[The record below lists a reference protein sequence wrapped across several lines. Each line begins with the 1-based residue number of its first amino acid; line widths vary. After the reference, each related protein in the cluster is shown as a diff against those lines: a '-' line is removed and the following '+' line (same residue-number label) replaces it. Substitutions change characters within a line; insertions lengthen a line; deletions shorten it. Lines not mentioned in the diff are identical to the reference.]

1 MPGKLKAKIVAGRHL
16 PVMDRASDLT
26 DAFVEV
32 KFGNT
37 TFKTDVCPKSLNP
50 QWNSEWFK
58 FEVDDE
64 DLQDEPL
71 QITVLDHDTY
81 SANDAIGKVYIDI
94 DPLLCSEAA
103 SVISGWF
110 PIYDTIHGIRGEIN
124 VLVKVEL
131 FNDLNRFRQSSCG
144 VKFFCTTSIP
154 RCYHVATVHG
164 FVEELVVNEDPEY
177 QWIDRIRTPRA
188 SNEARQRL
196 ISLMSGELQRKI
208 GLKVLEMG
216 GNAVVGYLQCFDL
229 EGESGLV
236 VRAIGTACTLDKL
249 SSGSVSNTNTNT
261 HVHPTAAAAPSHLA
275 HGCRSTHNSPV
286 HSACNSQRL
295 TQNFSVSVPTLIFT
309 GMRESGEVSDRRAET
324 VFGEEV
330 PLFSVPPTP
339 FRALPSSSPPPFT
352 PSKPCSRQSSSSDTD
367 LSLTPKTEKPLQV
380 RHRPGIYFCPSSPT
394 LPTDTLSFAGSDAV
408 VCGHGSGHRITNP
421 PLSPISYNQSDSAL
435 LRKSVS
441 FNEDLLLAA
450 SGMGSGGSAGKEAGP
465 LKMLLRQQTQT
476 ALEQR
481 EFPFFT
487 LTSFPAGFL
496 VHAGGVVSA
505 RSVKLLDR
513 IHNPDEP
520 ETRDAWWEEIRQE
533 IKSHAKA
540 LGCHAVVGYSES
552 TSICEE
558 VCILSASGTAA
569 ILNPRYMREGCL
581 DFGNTDHRFEDPS
594 PRSCGFCHIPYDEL
608 NMPFPAQ
615 LTLCQH
621 CRQQKVPDVLF
632 TTIDLPP
639 EAAVTGKG
647 CFVQARLCRLKK
659 KAQGEVNATAISNL
673 LPFMEY
679 ELHTQLMNKLKLHS
693 MNALFGLHIQI
704 SVGENMLLGL
714 ASATGVYLT
723 ALPAP
728 GGIQIAGKAPID
740 LSNEH
745 HIFTIQKRINDTIA
759 KNKELYQIN
768 PPELTEEVIGS
779 PIPEPR
785 QRSRLFRS
793 HSESS
798 DELSELDLSHGKK
811 DAFVLELDDT
821 DALEDIHSLLT
832 DAPPPN
838 GFFSCNTEIMP
849 GIYKWTS
856 AVQMFTSVR
865 VFRLS
870 NVNLTNQGLNKI
882 FTDLCEDLL
891 KSFYFKLRSLIPCC
905 LCHLNFT
912 VAVPEEE
919 LIQVAVTAVAMSYD
933 KEQTHE
939 KPVDKLI
946 IRGNSETEEQ
956 LQFPMELCADS
967 SSVNMQTSKFS
978 GVPESSSISHRDG
991 YSAILPN
998 LIHFC
1003 FVFFVLLF
1011 FFFVSMSLLLLCMYG
1026 GVRAFVRS
1034 CVCVRVCSLAASID
1048 YGSFADRCT
1057 TWLELLRLKAH
1068 TIRRGSVKTI
1078 SSMDRCSPLPEGRSR
1093 SLRSNCSFG
1102 GSTVTVVKMTPLSF
1116 LPGTRI
1122 IKYLGIINMFFIRET
1137 TSLREEGGVSGFLH
1151 SFIAEVFAMVRAHV
1165 AALGGNAVVSYSMKE
1180 CVLMENPNKNQ
1191 AQCLINVSGD
1201 AVICVL
1207 DTDQEV
1213 TPTPTTVTQT
1223 CGIGAE
1229 GTA

>member
-37 TFKTDVCPKSLNP
+37 TFKTDVFPKSLNP

-94 DPLLCSEAA
+94 DPLLCTEAA

-154 RCYHVATVHG
+154 RGYRAAMVHG

-236 VRAIGTACTLDKL
+236 VRAIGTACTLEKH
-249 SSGSVSNTNTNT
+249 SSGSLVNT
-261 HVHPTAAAAPSHLA
+261 HTHPNTAPAS
-275 HGCRSTHNSPV
+275 N
-286 HSACNSQRL
+286 ACNSP
-295 TQNFSVSVPTLIFT
+295 SKDGKEP
-309 GMRESGEVSDRRAET
+309 
-324 VFGEEV
+324 VFGEDL
-330 PLFSVPPTP
+330 PSSSGPPTP
-339 FRALPSSSPPPFT
+339 FRNLPTSSSSPPPFS

-367 LSLTPKTEKPLQV
+367 LSLTPKT
-380 RHRPGIYFCPSSPT
+380 
-394 LPTDTLSFAGSDAV
+394 
-408 VCGHGSGHRITNP
+408 
-421 PLSPISYNQSDSAL
+421 
-435 LRKSVS
+435 
-441 FNEDLLLAA
+441 
-450 SGMGSGGSAGKEAGP
+450 GMGSGGSAGKEAGP
-465 LKMLLRQQTQT
+465 LKTLLRQQTQT

-481 EFPFFT
+481 GASSSGLLLNAREFPFFT
-487 LTSFPAGFL
+487 LTSFPPGFL
-496 VHAGGVVSA
+496 VHVGGVVSA

-513 IHNPDEP
+513 IHNPDLIQSSRQSIVRMERKMTGRQRKSQDRLWSVTDEP

-540 LGCHAVVGYSES
+540 LGCHAVVGYSEN

-558 VCILSASGTAA
+558 VCILSASGTAT

-581 DFGNTDHRFEDPS
+581 DIGSTDHRFDDPS
-594 PRSCGFCHIPYDEL
+594 PPSCGFCHIPYDEL

-615 LTLCQH
+615 LTYCYN
-621 CRQQKVPDVLF
+621 CRRQKVPDVLF
-632 TTIDLPP
+632 TTIDLPA

-647 CFVQARLCRLKK
+647 CLIQARLCRLKK

-679 ELHTQLMNKLKLHS
+679 ELHTQLMNKLKLRS

-728 GGIQIAGKAPID
+728 GGIQIAGKTSGD
-740 LSNEH
+740 LNNEQ
-745 HIFTIQKRINDTIA
+745 HIQSIQKRINDTIA

-768 PPELTEEVIGS
+768 PPELTEEGVGS

-798 DELSELDLSHGKK
+798 DEVSELDLSHGKK
-811 DAFVLELDDT
+811 DAFVLEIDDT
-821 DALEDIHSLLT
+821 DAVEDIHSLLI
-832 DAPPPN
+832 DASPPT
-838 GFFSCNTEIMP
+838 GFYTCNTETMP
-849 GIYKWTS
+849 GIYNWTT

-865 VFRLS
+865 VLRLS
-870 NVNLTNQGLNKI
+870 NANLSNQSLNKI
-882 FTDLCEDLL
+882 FTDLCENLL
-891 KSFYFKLRSLIPCC
+891 KSFYFKLRSNIPCC

-919 LIQVAVTAVAMSYD
+919 LIQVSVTAVAMTFD
-933 KEQTHE
+933 KDQTQE
-939 KPVDKLI
+939 RFITKG
-946 IRGNSETEEQ
+946 GNETEEQ
-956 LQFPMELCADS
+956 LQFPLELCADS
-967 SSVNMQTSKFS
+967 SSTNTQTSSKFS
-978 GVPESSSISHRDG
+978 GVPENTIVSSR
-991 YSAILPN
+991 
-998 LIHFC
+998 
-1003 FVFFVLLF
+1003 
-1011 FFFVSMSLLLLCMYG
+1011 
-1026 GVRAFVRS
+1026 
-1034 CVCVRVCSLAASID
+1034 AASVD
-1048 YGSFADRCT
+1048 YGSFADRCS

-1068 TIRRGSVKTI
+1068 TIRRGSVKTSRRTQSLAHSV
-1078 SSMDRCSPLPEGRSR
+1078 SSLENCSPLTEGRPR
-1093 SLRSNCSFG
+1093 SLRSSRSFG
-1102 GSTVTVVKMTPLSF
+1102 GSSVTMVKMTPLSF

-1165 AALGGNAVVSYSMKE
+1165 AALGGNAVVSYSMKD

-1201 AVICVL
+1201 AVICVRE
-1207 DTDQEV
+1207 TDQEPM
-1213 TPTPTTVTQT
+1213 TSMTN
-1223 CGIGAE
+1223 IGQSC
-1229 GTA
+1229 TADGAT

>member
-71 QITVLDHDTY
+71 QVTVLDHDTY

-154 RCYHVATVHG
+154 RCYRAAMVHG

-249 SSGSVSNTNTNT
+249 SSGSAPNTATHTHPNTAPASNACNS
-261 HVHPTAAAAPSHLA
+261 PSKDGKESPLA

-286 HSACNSQRL
+286 HSACSAQRL
-295 TQNFSVSVPTLIFT
+295 SQNFSVSVPTLIFT
-309 GMRESGEVSDRRAET
+309 
-324 VFGEEV
+324 
-330 PLFSVPPTP
+330 
-339 FRALPSSSPPPFT
+339 
-352 PSKPCSRQSSSSDTD
+352 
-367 LSLTPKTEKPLQV
+367 
-380 RHRPGIYFCPSSPT
+380 
-394 LPTDTLSFAGSDAV
+394 
-408 VCGHGSGHRITNP
+408 
-421 PLSPISYNQSDSAL
+421 
-435 LRKSVS
+435 
-441 FNEDLLLAA
+441 
-450 SGMGSGGSAGKEAGP
+450 GMGSGGSAGKEAGP
-465 LKMLLRQQTQT
+465 LKTLLRQQTQT

-487 LTSFPAGFL
+487 LTSFPPGFL
-496 VHAGGVVSA
+496 VHVGGVVSA

-569 ILNPRYMREGCL
+569 ILNPRFMREGCL
-581 DFGNTDHRFEDPS
+581 DIGIVDHRFEDPS
-594 PRSCGFCHIPYDEL
+594 PPSCGFCHIPYDEL
-608 NMPFPAQ
+608 NMPFPTQ
-615 LTLCQH
+615 LTYCYH
-621 CRQQKVPDVLF
+621 CRRQKVPDVLF
-632 TTIDLPP
+632 TTIDMPP

-647 CFVQARLCRLKK
+647 CLIQARLCRLKK

-679 ELHTQLMNKLKLHS
+679 ELHTQLMNRLKLRS

-704 SVGENMLLGL
+704 SIGENMLLGL

-728 GGIQIAGKAPID
+728 GGIQIAGKTPGD

-745 HIFTIQKRINDTIA
+745 HILTIQKRINDTIA
-759 KNKELYQIN
+759 KNKEIYQIN
-768 PPELTEEVIGS
+768 PPELTEEVVGS

-798 DELSELDLSHGKK
+798 DEVSELDLSHGKK
-811 DAFVLELDDT
+811 DAFVLEIDDT
-821 DALEDIHSLLT
+821 DAVEDIHSLLT
-832 DAPPPN
+832 DATIPA
-838 GFFSCNTEIMP
+838 GFNSCNTEIMP
-849 GIYKWTS
+849 GIYNWTS

-870 NVNLTNQGLNKI
+870 NANLTNQGLNKI
-882 FTDLCEDLL
+882 FTDLCENLL
-891 KSFYFKLRSLIPCC
+891 KSFYFKLRSMIPCC

-919 LIQVAVTAVAMSYD
+919 LIQVAVTAVAMTYD
-933 KEQTHE
+933 KDQTQE
-939 KPVDKLI
+939 KPTEKPI
-946 IRGNSETEEQ
+946 TKGCIETEEQ
-956 LQFPMELCADS
+956 LQFPMELSADS
-967 SSVNMQTSKFS
+967 SSANTQ
-978 GVPESSSISHRDG
+978 SSSKISG
-991 YSAILPN
+991 T
-998 LIHFC
+998 
-1003 FVFFVLLF
+1003 V
-1011 FFFVSMSLLLLCMYG
+1011 SLLTPAAKLCQNQLVMIRPA
-1026 GVRAFVRS
+1026 GVQETTNVSSR
-1034 CVCVRVCSLAASID
+1034 AASVD
-1048 YGSFADRCT
+1048 YGSFADRCS

-1068 TIRRGSVKTI
+1068 TIRRGSVKTSRRTQSLAHSV
-1078 SSMDRCSPLPEGRSR
+1078 SSLERSSPVPDGRSR
-1093 SLRSNCSFG
+1093 SLRSTRGFG
-1102 GSTVTVVKMTPLSF
+1102 GSSVTVVKMTPLSF

-1180 CVLMENPNKNQ
+1180 CVFMENPNKNQ

-1201 AVICVL
+1201 AVICVRE
-1207 DTDQEV
+1207 TDQESV
-1213 TPTPTTVTQT
+1213 PSNIGQT
-1223 CGIGAE
+1223 CTSETDGA
-1229 GTA
+1229 T

>member
-37 TFKTDVCPKSLNP
+37 TFKTDVCHKSLNP

-71 QITVLDHDTY
+71 QVTVLDHDTY

-124 VLVKVEL
+124 ILVKVEL

-144 VKFFCTTSIP
+144 VKFFCTTAIP
-154 RCYHVATVHG
+154 RCYRAVMVHG

-249 SSGSVSNTNTNT
+249 SSGSAPNTNT
-261 HVHPTAAAAPSHLA
+261 HMHSNTAPASNACNSPSKDGKESPLA

-286 HSACNSQRL
+286 HSACSSQRL
-295 TQNFSVSVPTLIFT
+295 SQNFSVSVPTLIFT
-309 GMRESGEVSDRRAET
+309 GM
-324 VFGEEV
+324 
-330 PLFSVPPTP
+330 
-339 FRALPSSSPPPFT
+339 
-352 PSKPCSRQSSSSDTD
+352 
-367 LSLTPKTEKPLQV
+367 
-380 RHRPGIYFCPSSPT
+380 
-394 LPTDTLSFAGSDAV
+394 
-408 VCGHGSGHRITNP
+408 
-421 PLSPISYNQSDSAL
+421 
-435 LRKSVS
+435 
-441 FNEDLLLAA
+441 
-450 SGMGSGGSAGKEAGP
+450 GSGGSVGKEAGP
-465 LKMLLRQQTQT
+465 LKTLLRQQTQT

-487 LTSFPAGFL
+487 LTSFPPGFL
-496 VHAGGVVSA
+496 VHVGGVVSA

-581 DFGNTDHRFEDPS
+581 DIGITDHRFEEPS
-594 PRSCGFCHIPYDEL
+594 PPSCGFCHIPYDEL

-615 LTLCQH
+615 LTYCYLC
-621 CRQQKVPDVLF
+621 RRQKVPDVLF
-632 TTIDLPP
+632 TTINLPP

-647 CFVQARLCRLKK
+647 CLIQARLCRLKK

-679 ELHTQLMNKLKLHS
+679 ELHTQLMNKLKLRS
-693 MNALFGLHIQI
+693 MNSLFGLHIQI

-728 GGIQIAGKAPID
+728 GGIQIAGKTPGD

-745 HIFTIQKRINDTIA
+745 HILTIQKRINDTIA

-768 PPELTEEVIGS
+768 PPELTEEVVGS

-798 DELSELDLSHGKK
+798 DEVSELDLSHGKK
-811 DAFVLELDDT
+811 DAFVLEIDDT
-821 DALEDIHSLLT
+821 DAVEDIHSLLT
-832 DAPPPN
+832 DAPTPT
-838 GFFSCNTEIMP
+838 GFYSCNTEIMP
-849 GIYKWTS
+849 GINNWTS
-856 AVQMFTSVR
+856 GVQMFTSVR

-870 NVNLTNQGLNKI
+870 NANLTNQGLNKI
-882 FTDLCEDLL
+882 FTDLCENLL
-891 KSFYFKLRSLIPCC
+891 KSFYFKLRSMIPCC
-905 LCHLNFT
+905 LCQLNFT

-919 LIQVAVTAVAMSYD
+919 LIQVTVTAVAMTFD
-933 KEQTHE
+933 KDQTQE
-939 KPVDKLI
+939 KTADKPPTK
-946 IRGNSETEEQ
+946 GGSETEEQ
-956 LQFPMELCADS
+956 LQFPLELCADLS
-967 SSVNMQTSKFS
+967 FAKCQPTSKIS
-978 GVPESSSISHRDG
+978 ATKLCKNQLVTVRSPGVPESANVSSRELSCTTPKPH
-991 YSAILPN
+991 P
-998 LIHFC
+998 
-1003 FVFFVLLF
+1003 LLF
-1011 FFFVSMSLLLLCMYG
+1011 FSVRFCVLFLFFSFV
-1026 GVRAFVRS
+1026 VVAFVYVLVYAFVCACGCT
-1034 CVCVRVCSLAASID
+1034 CVCVRVRARVCVCLCVFSPAASVD
-1048 YGSFADRCT
+1048 YGSFADRCS

-1068 TIRRGSVKTI
+1068 TMRRGSVKTI
-1078 SSMDRCSPLPEGRSR
+1078 SSLERCSPLPEGRSR
-1093 SLRSNCSFG
+1093 SLRSNRSFG
-1102 GSTVTVVKMTPLSF
+1102 GSSVTVVKMTPLSF

-1151 SFIAEVFAMVRAHV
+1151 TFIAEVFSMVRAHV
-1165 AALGGNAVVSYSMKE
+1165 AALGGNAMVSYSMKE
-1180 CVLMENPNKNQ
+1180 CMLMENPNKNQ

-1201 AVICVL
+1201 AVICVRE
-1207 DTDQEV
+1207 TDQE
-1213 TPTPTTVTQT
+1213 PTPSTTNTGQT
-1223 CGIGAE
+1223 SAGATDE
-1229 GTA
+1229 AT

>member
-16 PVMDRASDLT
+16 PIMDRASELT

-32 KFGNT
+32 KFGNI

-124 VLVKVEL
+124 VLIKVEL

-154 RCYHVATVHG
+154 RYYRAAMVHG

-249 SSGSVSNTNTNT
+249 
-261 HVHPTAAAAPSHLA
+261 TAAGAAAITTATTHMHPSTA
-275 HGCRSTHNSPV
+275 PASN
-286 HSACNSQRL
+286 ACNSP
-295 TQNFSVSVPTLIFT
+295 SKEGKEP
-309 GMRESGEVSDRRAET
+309 
-324 VFGEEV
+324 VFGEDL
-330 PLFSVPPTP
+330 PSSSGPPTP
-339 FRALPSSSPPPFT
+339 FRAPPTNPFSPSPFCPPQA
-352 PSKPCSRQSSSSDTD
+352 SRQSSSSDTD
-367 LSLTPKTEKPLQV
+367 LSLTPKT
-380 RHRPGIYFCPSSPT
+380 
-394 LPTDTLSFAGSDAV
+394 
-408 VCGHGSGHRITNP
+408 
-421 PLSPISYNQSDSAL
+421 
-435 LRKSVS
+435 
-441 FNEDLLLAA
+441 
-450 SGMGSGGSAGKEAGP
+450 GMGSGGSAGKEAGP
-465 LKMLLRQQTQT
+465 LKTLLRQQTQT

-487 LTSFPAGFL
+487 LTSFPPAFL
-496 VHAGGVVSA
+496 VHVGGVVSA

-581 DFGNTDHRFEDPS
+581 DVGSMDHRFEDPS
-594 PRSCGFCHIPYDEL
+594 PSSCGFCHIPYDEF

-615 LTLCQH
+615 LTYCYLC
-621 CRQQKVPDVLF
+621 RRQKVPDVLF
-632 TTIDLPP
+632 TTIDLPSD
-639 EAAVTGKG
+639 AAVTGKG
-647 CFVQARLCRLKK
+647 CLIQARLCRLKK
-659 KAQGEVNATAISNL
+659 RAQGEVNATAISNL

-723 ALPAP
+723 ALPSP
-728 GGIQIAGKAPID
+728 GGIQIAGKTSGD

-745 HIFTIQKRINDTIA
+745 HMLTIQKRINDTIA
-759 KNKELYQIN
+759 KNKELYQITT
-768 PPELTEEVIGS
+768 PKLFTLDPEVLSDINMEFTEEVVGS

-785 QRSRLFRS
+785 QRTRLFRS

-811 DAFVLELDDT
+811 DAFVLEIDDT
-821 DALEDIHSLLT
+821 DAVEDIHSLLT
-832 DAPPPN
+832 DASPPT
-838 GFFSCNTEIMP
+838 GFHSCNTENMP
-849 GIYKWTS
+849 GIYNWTS
-856 AVQMFTSVR
+856 GIQMFTSVR
-865 VFRLS
+865 VIRLS
-870 NVNLTNQGLNKI
+870 NANLTNQGLNKI
-882 FTDLCEDLL
+882 FTDLCENLL
-891 KSFYFKLRSLIPCC
+891 KSLYFKLRSMTPCC
-905 LCHLNFT
+905 ICHLNFT

-919 LIQVAVTAVAMSYD
+919 LIQVAVTAVAMTFD
-933 KEQTHE
+933 KDQIQE
-939 KPVDKLI
+939 KPADKPI
-946 IRGNSETEEQ
+946 TKGCGETEEQ
-956 LQFPMELCADS
+956 LQFPLELCADS
-967 SSVNMQTSKFS
+967 PSANTQPLLKASAGSTS
-978 GVPESSSISHRDG
+978 
-991 YSAILPN
+991 AA
-998 LIHFC
+998 
-1003 FVFFVLLF
+1003 
-1011 FFFVSMSLLLLCMYG
+1011 VSP
-1026 GVRAFVRS
+1026 R
-1034 CVCVRVCSLAASID
+1034 
-1048 YGSFADRCT
+1048 DRCS

-1078 SSMDRCSPLPEGRSR
+1078 SSLERSSSLTESRSR
-1093 SLRSNCSFG
+1093 SLRSNRCSFG
-1102 GSTVTVVKMTPLSF
+1102 GSSVTVVKMTPLSF
-1116 LPGTRI
+1116 LPGTRVL
-1122 IKYLGIINMFFIRET
+1122 KYLGIINMFFIRET

-1201 AVICVL
+1201 AVICVRES
-1207 DTDQEV
+1207 DQEPASSA
-1213 TPTPTTVTQT
+1213 TNLGQACTS
-1223 CGIGAE
+1223 GMEGA
-1229 GTA
+1229 T

>member
-94 DPLLCSEAA
+94 DPLLYSEAA

-124 VLVKVEL
+124 VIVKVEL

-144 VKFFCTTSIP
+144 VKFFCTTCIP
-154 RCYHVATVHG
+154 QCYRATLVHG

-249 SSGSVSNTNTNT
+249 SSGSAPNTNT
-261 HVHPTAAAAPSHLA
+261 HMHPNTAPAS
-275 HGCRSTHNSPV
+275 N
-286 HSACNSQRL
+286 ACNSPSKDGKEPVFVEDL
-295 TQNFSVSVPTLIFT
+295 PSS
-309 GMRESGEVSDRRAET
+309 SG
-324 VFGEEV
+324 
-330 PLFSVPPTP
+330 PPTP
-339 FRALPSSSPPPFT
+339 FRALPTSSSSPPPFS

-367 LSLTPKTEKPLQV
+367 LSLTPKT
-380 RHRPGIYFCPSSPT
+380 
-394 LPTDTLSFAGSDAV
+394 
-408 VCGHGSGHRITNP
+408 
-421 PLSPISYNQSDSAL
+421 
-435 LRKSVS
+435 
-441 FNEDLLLAA
+441 
-450 SGMGSGGSAGKEAGP
+450 GMGSGGSAGKEAGP
-465 LKMLLRQQTQT
+465 LRTLLRQQTQT

-487 LTSFPAGFL
+487 LTSFPPGFL
-496 VHAGGVVSA
+496 LHVGGVVSA

-533 IKSHAKA
+533 IKSHARA

-581 DFGNTDHRFEDPS
+581 DIGCTDHRFEDPS
-594 PRSCGFCHIPYDEL
+594 PPSCGFCHIPYDEL

-615 LTLCQH
+615 LTYCYH
-621 CRQQKVPDVLF
+621 CRRQKVPDVLF
-632 TTIDLPP
+632 TTIDLPS
-639 EAAVTGKG
+639 EAAVAGKG
-647 CFVQARLCRLKK
+647 CLIQARLCRLKK
-659 KAQGEVNATAISNL
+659 KAQGETNATAISNL

-679 ELHTQLMNKLKLHS
+679 ELHTQLMNKLKLRS

-728 GGIQIAGKAPID
+728 GGIQIAGKTPGD

-745 HIFTIQKRINDTIA
+745 ISSIQKRINDTIA
-759 KNKELYQIN
+759 VNKELYQIN
-768 PPELTEEVIGS
+768 PPKLFALDPEVFCGINMELAEEGVGS

-785 QRSRLFRS
+785 HRSRLFRS

-811 DAFVLELDDT
+811 DAFVLEIDDT
-821 DALEDIHSLLT
+821 DAVEDIHSLLI
-832 DAPPPN
+832 DAPPPT
-838 GFFSCNTEIMP
+838 GFYSCNTENMP
-849 GIYKWTS
+849 GISNWTS
-856 AVQMFTSVR
+856 GVQMFTSVR
-865 VFRLS
+865 VLRLS
-870 NVNLTNQGLNKI
+870 NANLTNQGLNKI
-882 FTDLCEDLL
+882 FTDLCENLL
-891 KSFYFKLRSLIPCC
+891 KSFYFKLRSMIPCC

-919 LIQVAVTAVAMSYD
+919 LIQVTVTAVAMTYD
-933 KEQTHE
+933 KEQTQEKTAE
-939 KPVDKLI
+939 KPVNKGSL
-946 IRGNSETEEQ
+946 EAEEQ
-956 LQFPMELCADS
+956 LQFPLELCADS
-967 SSVNMQTSKFS
+967 SSSNIQTASKIS
-978 GVPESSSISHRDG
+978 GVAESTNIS
-991 YSAILPN
+991 P
-998 LIHFC
+998 
-1003 FVFFVLLF
+1003 
-1011 FFFVSMSLLLLCMYG
+1011 
-1026 GVRAFVRS
+1026 
-1034 CVCVRVCSLAASID
+1034 
-1048 YGSFADRCT
+1048 
-1057 TWLELLRLKAH
+1057 
-1068 TIRRGSVKTI
+1068 RGSWFDGCKPHQVN
-1078 SSMDRCSPLPEGRSR
+1078 L
-1093 SLRSNCSFG
+1093 
-1102 GSTVTVVKMTPLSF
+1102 
-1116 LPGTRI
+1116 
-1122 IKYLGIINMFFIRET
+1122 
-1137 TSLREEGGVSGFLH
+1137 
-1151 SFIAEVFAMVRAHV
+1151 
-1165 AALGGNAVVSYSMKE
+1165 
-1180 CVLMENPNKNQ
+1180 Q
-1191 AQCLINVSGD
+1191 
-1201 AVICVL
+1201 
-1207 DTDQEV
+1207 
-1213 TPTPTTVTQT
+1213 
-1223 CGIGAE
+1223 
-1229 GTA
+1229 

>member
-37 TFKTDVCPKSLNP
+37 TFKTDVFPKSLNP

-71 QITVLDHDTY
+71 QVTVLDHDTY

-94 DPLLCSEAA
+94 DPLLCNEAA

-154 RCYHVATVHG
+154 RCYRAALVHG

-249 SSGSVSNTNTNT
+249 SSGSAPNTNT
-261 HVHPTAAAAPSHLA
+261 HIHPSTAPAS
-275 HGCRSTHNSPV
+275 N
-286 HSACNSQRL
+286 ACNSP
-295 TQNFSVSVPTLIFT
+295 SKDGKEP
-309 GMRESGEVSDRRAET
+309 
-324 VFGEEV
+324 VFGED
-330 PLFSVPPTP
+330 LTSSSGPPTP
-339 FRALPSSSPPPFT
+339 FRALPTTSSSPPPFS

-367 LSLTPKTEKPLQV
+367 LSLTPKTVVPV
-380 RHRPGIYFCPSSPT
+380 RRRPGIFLCPSSPT
-394 LPTDTLSFAGSDAV
+394 LSTDTLSLP
-408 VCGHGSGHRITNP
+408 GSGSAGYGLGSAPRAATP
-421 PLSPISYNQSDSAL
+421 PPPSTVHSDTDL

-441 FNEDLLLAA
+441 FTEGLLLAA

-465 LKMLLRQQTQT
+465 LKTLLRQQTQT

-481 EFPFFT
+481 GASSSGLLLNAREFPFFT
-487 LTSFPAGFL
+487 LTSFPPGFL
-496 VHAGGVVSA
+496 VHVGGVVSA

-513 IHNPDEP
+513 IHNPALGNTRSYKLLDWNSVTADEP

-540 LGCHAVVGYSES
+540 LGCHAVLGYSES

-581 DFGNTDHRFEDPS
+581 DIGIADHRFEEPS
-594 PRSCGFCHIPYDEL
+594 PPSCGFCHIPYDEL

-615 LTLCQH
+615 LTYCYQ
-621 CRQQKVPDVLF
+621 CRRQKVPDVLF
-632 TTIDLPP
+632 TTIDLPA

-647 CFVQARLCRLKK
+647 CLIQARLCRLKK

-679 ELHTQLMNKLKLHS
+679 ELHTQLMNKLKLRS

-728 GGIQIAGKAPID
+728 GGIQIAGKTPGD

-745 HIFTIQKRINDTIA
+745 HILTIQKRINETIA

-768 PPELTEEVIGS
+768 PPKLFALDPEVFCGINMEVAEEVVGS
-779 PIPEPR
+779 PIPESR

-811 DAFVLELDDT
+811 DAFVLEIDDT
-821 DALEDIHSLLT
+821 DAVEDIHSLLT
-832 DAPPPN
+832 DAPTPA
-838 GFFSCNTEIMP
+838 GFYSCNTEIMP
-849 GIYKWTS
+849 GIFNWTS
-856 AVQMFTSVR
+856 GVQMFTSVR

-870 NVNLTNQGLNKI
+870 NANLTNQGLNKI
-882 FTDLCEDLL
+882 FTDLCENLL
-891 KSFYFKLRSLIPCC
+891 KSFYFKLRSMIPCC
-905 LCHLNFT
+905 LCRLNFT

-919 LIQVAVTAVAMSYD
+919 LIQVTVTAVAMTFD
-933 KEQTHE
+933 KDQAQE
-939 KPVDKLI
+939 KPADKPTTK
-946 IRGNSETEEQ
+946 GGGETEEQ

-967 SSVNMQTSKFS
+967 SSANAQPSSKIS
-978 GVPESSSISHRDG
+978 GVPESAVVSSR
-991 YSAILPN
+991 
-998 LIHFC
+998 
-1003 FVFFVLLF
+1003 
-1011 FFFVSMSLLLLCMYG
+1011 
-1026 GVRAFVRS
+1026 
-1034 CVCVRVCSLAASID
+1034 AASVD
-1048 YGSFADRCT
+1048 YGSFADRCS

-1068 TIRRGSVKTI
+1068 TIRRGSVKTSRRTQSLAHSV
-1078 SSMDRCSPLPEGRSR
+1078 SSLERCSPLPEGRSC
-1093 SLRSNCSFG
+1093 SLRSNRSFRG
-1102 GSTVTVVKMTPLSF
+1102 TSVTVVKMTPLSF

-1201 AVICVL
+1201 AVICVRE
-1207 DTDQEV
+1207 TDQE
-1213 TPTPTTVTQT
+1213 PSSSTTNIGQT
-1223 CGIGAE
+1223 CTS
-1229 GTA
+1229 GTDVAT

>member
-37 TFKTDVCPKSLNP
+37 TFKTDVFPKSLNP

-94 DPLLCSEAA
+94 DPLLCTEAA
-103 SVISGWF
+103 SIISGWF

-154 RCYHVATVHG
+154 RGYRAAMVHG

-236 VRAIGTACTLDKL
+236 VRAIGTACTLEKQ
-249 SSGSVSNTNTNT
+249 SSGSLVNT
-261 HVHPTAAAAPSHLA
+261 HTHPNTAPASNACNSPSKDGKESPLA

-286 HSACNSQRL
+286 HSACSSQRL
-295 TQNFSVSVPTLIFT
+295 SQNFSVSVPTLIFT
-309 GMRESGEVSDRRAET
+309 
-324 VFGEEV
+324 
-330 PLFSVPPTP
+330 
-339 FRALPSSSPPPFT
+339 
-352 PSKPCSRQSSSSDTD
+352 
-367 LSLTPKTEKPLQV
+367 
-380 RHRPGIYFCPSSPT
+380 
-394 LPTDTLSFAGSDAV
+394 
-408 VCGHGSGHRITNP
+408 
-421 PLSPISYNQSDSAL
+421 
-435 LRKSVS
+435 
-441 FNEDLLLAA
+441 
-450 SGMGSGGSAGKEAGP
+450 GMGSGGSAGKEAGP
-465 LKMLLRQQTQT
+465 LKTLLRQQTQT

-487 LTSFPAGFL
+487 LTSFPPGFL
-496 VHAGGVVSA
+496 VHVGGVVSA

-513 IHNPDEP
+513 IHNPDLIQSSRHSIVWMEKKKKGRQRKSQDRQWSITDEP

-540 LGCHAVVGYSES
+540 LGCHAVVGYSEN

-581 DFGNTDHRFEDPS
+581 DIGSTDQRFDDPS
-594 PRSCGFCHIPYDEL
+594 PPSCGFCHIPYDEL

-615 LTLCQH
+615 LTYCYN
-621 CRQQKVPDVLF
+621 CRRQKVPDVLF
-632 TTIDLPP
+632 TTIDLPA

-647 CFVQARLCRLKK
+647 CLIQARLCRLKK

-679 ELHTQLMNKLKLHS
+679 ELHTQLMNKLKLRS

-728 GGIQIAGKAPID
+728 GGIQIAGKTSGD
-740 LSNEH
+740 LNNEQ
-745 HIFTIQKRINDTIA
+745 HIQSIQKRINDTIA

-768 PPELTEEVIGS
+768 PPELTEEGVGS

-785 QRSRLFRS
+785 HRSRLFRS

-798 DELSELDLSHGKK
+798 DEVSELDLSHGKK
-811 DAFVLELDDT
+811 DAFVLEIDDT
-821 DALEDIHSLLT
+821 DAVEDIHSLLI
-832 DAPPPN
+832 DASPPT
-838 GFFSCNTEIMP
+838 GFYTCNTETMP
-849 GIYKWTS
+849 GIYNWTT

-865 VFRLS
+865 VLRLS
-870 NVNLTNQGLNKI
+870 NANLSNQSLNKI
-882 FTDLCEDLL
+882 FTDLCENLL
-891 KSFYFKLRSLIPCC
+891 KSFYFKLRSNIPCC

-919 LIQVAVTAVAMSYD
+919 LIQVSVTAVAMTFD
-933 KEQTHE
+933 KDQTQE
-939 KPVDKLI
+939 RFITKGGI
-946 IRGNSETEEQ
+946 ETEEQ
-956 LQFPMELCADS
+956 LQFPLELCADS
-967 SSVNMQTSKFS
+967 SSTNAQPSSKFS
-978 GVPESSSISHRDG
+978 GVPENTI
-991 YSAILPN
+991 
-998 LIHFC
+998 
-1003 FVFFVLLF
+1003 
-1011 FFFVSMSLLLLCMYG
+1011 VSP
-1026 GVRAFVRS
+1026 R
-1034 CVCVRVCSLAASID
+1034 AASVD
-1048 YGSFADRCT
+1048 YGSFADRCS

-1068 TIRRGSVKTI
+1068 TIRRGSVKTSRRTQSLAHSV
-1078 SSMDRCSPLPEGRSR
+1078 SSLEHCSPLTEGRPR
-1093 SLRSNCSFG
+1093 SLRSSRSFG
-1102 GSTVTVVKMTPLSF
+1102 GSSVTMVKMTPLSF

-1165 AALGGNAVVSYSMKE
+1165 AALGGNAVVSYSMKD

-1201 AVICVL
+1201 AVICVRE
-1207 DTDQEV
+1207 TDQEPM
-1213 TPTPTTVTQT
+1213 TSMTNIGQT
-1223 CGIGAE
+1223 CAADGA
-1229 GTA
+1229 T

>member
-32 KFGNT
+32 KFGTT
-37 TFKTDVCPKSLNP
+37 TFKTDVYPKSLNP

-94 DPLLCSEAA
+94 DPLLSNEAA
-103 SVISGWF
+103 TVISGWF

-124 VLVKVEL
+124 VLVKVDL

-144 VKFFCTTSIP
+144 VKFLCTTSVP
-154 RCYHVATVHG
+154 RCYRAATVHG

-249 SSGSVSNTNTNT
+249 SNPS
-261 HVHPTAAAAPSHLA
+261 AAVPPACNSPSKDIKESPLA
-275 HGCRSTHNSPV
+275 HAPGLGCRSTHSSPV
-286 HSACNSQRL
+286 HAASGSRL
-295 TQNFSVSVPTLIFT
+295 SQNFSVSVPTLIFT
-309 GMRESGEVSDRRAET
+309 GM
-324 VFGEEV
+324 
-330 PLFSVPPTP
+330 
-339 FRALPSSSPPPFT
+339 
-352 PSKPCSRQSSSSDTD
+352 
-367 LSLTPKTEKPLQV
+367 
-380 RHRPGIYFCPSSPT
+380 
-394 LPTDTLSFAGSDAV
+394 
-408 VCGHGSGHRITNP
+408 
-421 PLSPISYNQSDSAL
+421 
-435 LRKSVS
+435 
-441 FNEDLLLAA
+441 
-450 SGMGSGGSAGKEAGP
+450 GSGGSAGKEGGP
-465 LKMLLRQQTQT
+465 LKTLLRQQTQS

-487 LTSFPAGFL
+487 LTSFPPGFL
-496 VHAGGVVSA
+496 IHVGGVVSA

-533 IKSHAKA
+533 IKSHARA

-569 ILNPRYMREGCL
+569 VLNPKLMQEGCL
-581 DFGNTDHRFEDPS
+581 DGYSDPSRLSRQPAAFSAGSEKGEFDIFPQSKDSSAPLGLEDPS
-594 PRSCGFCHIPYDEL
+594 PPGCGFCHIPYDEL

-615 LTLCQH
+615 LTFCYN
-621 CRQQKVPDVLF
+621 CRRQKVPDVLF
-632 TTIDLPP
+632 TTIDLPT

-647 CFVQARLCRLKK
+647 CLIQARLCRLKK

-679 ELHTQLMNKLKLHS
+679 ELHTQLMNKLKLRG
-693 MNALFGLHIQI
+693 MNALFGLRIQI
-704 SVGENMLLGL
+704 SVGENMLVGL
-714 ASATGVYLT
+714 ASATGVYLS
-723 ALPAP
+723 ALPTP
-728 GGIQIAGKAPID
+728 GGIQIAGKTPSDITCEQHV
-740 LSNEH
+740 SNM
-745 HIFTIQKRINDTIA
+745 QKKINDTIA
-759 KNKELYQIN
+759 KNKELYEIN
-768 PPELTEEVIGS
+768 PPKLFVLDPEAFRGIDTEVVEEVIGS

-785 QRSRLFRS
+785 QRTRLFRS

-798 DELSELDLSHGKK
+798 DETSELDLSHGKK
-811 DAFVLELDDT
+811 DAFVLEIDDT
-821 DALEDIHSLLT
+821 DAVEDIQSLLT
-832 DAPPPN
+832 DAGSPA
-838 GFFSCNTEIMP
+838 GFYSCNTETMP
-849 GIYKWTS
+849 GIYNWTS
-856 AVQMFTSVR
+856 GLQMFTSVR

-870 NVNLTNQGLNKI
+870 NANLTNQGLNKI
-882 FTDLCEDLL
+882 FSELCENLL
-891 KSFYFKLRSLIPCC
+891 KSLYFKLRSMIPCC

-912 VAVPEEE
+912 VAVPEDE
-919 LIQVAVTAVAMSYD
+919 LIQVAVTAVAMTID
-933 KEQTHE
+933 KDQTQE
-939 KPVDKLI
+939 NWKLGADKTHMRAI
-946 IRGNSETEEQ
+946 AENEEQ
-956 LQFPMELCADS
+956 LQFPMELCTDS
-967 SSVNMQTSKFS
+967 PSSNPFS
-978 GVPESSSISHRDG
+978 PSRGLPEGATPR
-991 YSAILPN
+991 
-998 LIHFC
+998 
-1003 FVFFVLLF
+1003 
-1011 FFFVSMSLLLLCMYG
+1011 
-1026 GVRAFVRS
+1026 
-1034 CVCVRVCSLAASID
+1034 AASVD
-1048 YGSFADRCT
+1048 YSSFADR
-1057 TWLELLRLKAH
+1057 WSSWIELIRLKAQ
-1068 TIRRGSVKTI
+1068 TIRRGSVKTSRRTLSLARSA
-1078 SSMDRCSPLPEGRSR
+1078 SSLDKASPLPEGRSR
-1093 SLRSNCSFG
+1093 SLRSTRSYA
-1102 GSTVTVVKMTPLSF
+1102 GSTVAVVKMTPLSF
-1116 LPGTRI
+1116 IPGTRI
-1122 IKYLGIINMFFIRET
+1122 TKYLGIINMFFIRET

-1151 SFIAEVFAMVRAHV
+1151 AFIAEVFAMVRAHV

-1180 CVLMENPNKNQ
+1180 CVFMENPNKNQ

-1201 AVICVL
+1201 AVIFVRESESEPAPPAPPQPSSSQAPCSGNEAA
-1207 DTDQEV
+1207 T
-1213 TPTPTTVTQT
+1213 
-1223 CGIGAE
+1223 
-1229 GTA
+1229 

>member
-94 DPLLCSEAA
+94 DPLLYSEAA

-124 VLVKVEL
+124 VIVKVEL

-144 VKFFCTTSIP
+144 VKFFCTTCIP
-154 RCYHVATVHG
+154 QCYRATLVHG

-249 SSGSVSNTNTNT
+249 SSGSAPNTNT
-261 HVHPTAAAAPSHLA
+261 HMHPNTAPAS
-275 HGCRSTHNSPV
+275 N
-286 HSACNSQRL
+286 ACNSPSKDGKEPVFVEDL
-295 TQNFSVSVPTLIFT
+295 PSS
-309 GMRESGEVSDRRAET
+309 SG
-324 VFGEEV
+324 
-330 PLFSVPPTP
+330 PPTP
-339 FRALPSSSPPPFT
+339 FRALPTSSSPPPFS

-367 LSLTPKTEKPLQV
+367 LSLTPKT
-380 RHRPGIYFCPSSPT
+380 
-394 LPTDTLSFAGSDAV
+394 
-408 VCGHGSGHRITNP
+408 
-421 PLSPISYNQSDSAL
+421 
-435 LRKSVS
+435 
-441 FNEDLLLAA
+441 
-450 SGMGSGGSAGKEAGP
+450 GMGSGGSAGKEAGP
-465 LKMLLRQQTQT
+465 LRTLLRQQTQT

-487 LTSFPAGFL
+487 LTSFPPGFL
-496 VHAGGVVSA
+496 LHVGGVVSA

-533 IKSHAKA
+533 IKSHARA

-581 DFGNTDHRFEDPS
+581 DIGCTDHRFEEPS
-594 PRSCGFCHIPYDEL
+594 PPNCGFCHIPYDEL

-615 LTLCQH
+615 LTYCYH
-621 CRQQKVPDVLF
+621 CRRQKVPDVLF
-632 TTIDLPP
+632 TTIDLPS
-639 EAAVTGKG
+639 EAAVAGKG
-647 CFVQARLCRLKK
+647 CLIQARLCRLKK
-659 KAQGEVNATAISNL
+659 KAQGEANATAISNL

-679 ELHTQLMNKLKLHS
+679 ELHTQLMNKLKLRS

-728 GGIQIAGKAPID
+728 GGIQIAGKTPGD
-740 LSNEH
+740 LSSEH
-745 HIFTIQKRINDTIA
+745 ISSIQKRINDTIA
-759 KNKELYQIN
+759 VNKELYQIN
-768 PPELTEEVIGS
+768 PPELAEEGVGS

-785 QRSRLFRS
+785 HRSRLFRS

-811 DAFVLELDDT
+811 DAFVLEIDDT
-821 DALEDIHSLLT
+821 DAVEDIHSLLI
-832 DAPPPN
+832 DAPPPT
-838 GFFSCNTEIMP
+838 GFYSCNTENMP
-849 GIYKWTS
+849 GISNWTS
-856 AVQMFTSVR
+856 GVQMFTSVR
-865 VFRLS
+865 VLRLS
-870 NVNLTNQGLNKI
+870 NANLTNQGLNKI
-882 FTDLCEDLL
+882 FTDLCENLL
-891 KSFYFKLRSLIPCC
+891 KSFYFKLRSMIPCC

-919 LIQVAVTAVAMSYD
+919 LIQVTVTAVAMTYD
-933 KEQTHE
+933 KEQTQEKTAE
-939 KPVDKLI
+939 KPVNKGSL
-946 IRGNSETEEQ
+946 EAEEQ
-956 LQFPMELCADS
+956 LQFPLELCADS
-967 SSVNMQTSKFS
+967 SSSNIQTASK
-978 GVPESSSISHRDG
+978 ISDTV
-991 YSAILPN
+991 SLFTPAAKLCQN
-998 LIHFC
+998 QLLI
-1003 FVFFVLLF
+1003 
-1011 FFFVSMSLLLLCMYG
+1011 
-1026 GVRAFVRS
+1026 VRS
-1034 CVCVRVCSLAASID
+1034 AGVGESTNISPRAASVD
-1048 YGSFADRCT
+1048 YGSFADRCS

-1068 TIRRGSVKTI
+1068 TIRRGSVKTSRRTQSLAHSV
-1078 SSMDRCSPLPEGRSR
+1078 SSLERCSPLQEGRSR
-1093 SLRSNCSFG
+1093 SLRSSRSFG
-1102 GSTVTVVKMTPLSF
+1102 GSSVTVVKMTPLSF
-1116 LPGTRI
+1116 LSGTRI

-1180 CVLMENPNKNQ
+1180 CVFMENPNKNQ

-1201 AVICVL
+1201 AVICISE
-1207 DTDQEV
+1207 TDQESSAS
-1213 TPTPTTVTQT
+1213 TANTGQT
-1223 CGIGAE
+1223 GGGGTDGA
-1229 GTA
+1229 T